1 MLTRANVRTF
11 SLALAAAALSGVA
24 GSAIAGQT
32 APAIMTVTATVGP
45 SCVLNTVTNVAFGT
59 YVPGTES
66 DANGSFTLNCT
77 AGAPI
82 TVSISAGNGSGHSQG
97 TDTRAMVSGANFLSY
112 DLFQDGGHQTVWPVA
127 TSVPFTGTGAP
138 VIVNVFGRIRSSL
151 TGVVNGA
158 YSDTV
163 NIVASF

>member
-1 MLTRANVRTF
+1 MLTKANVRTF
-11 SLALAAAALSGVA
+11 ALAVAATALSSVA
-24 GSAIAGQT
+24 GNAIAGQT

-45 SCVLNTVTNVAFGT
+45 SCVLATVTNVSFGT

-66 DANGSFTLNCT
+66 DATGSFTLNCT
-77 AGAPI
+77 SGAPI

-112 DLFQDGGHQTVWPVA
+112 DLFQDGGHTTVWPVA
-127 TSVPFTGTGAP
+127 TGVGFTGTGSA
-138 VIVNVFGRIRSSL
+138 VIFNVFGRIRSNL
-151 TGVVNGA
+151 TGIVNGA